1 MLILGIDTSC
11 DDTSA
16 SVVENGTKI
25 ISNIISSQS
34 EIHKKYGGIVPELA
48 SRRHIEM
55 IWPVVNEALKIAS
68 VRLEDLSGVAVCH
81 GPGLIGSL
89 LVGCSFAKAVCYSKQ
104 LPLLAVNH
112 LEGHIFSSFLEG
124 SKPSFPFIALI
135 VSGGHTCLYRVDGF
149 GKYKELGRTRDDAAG
164 EAYDKVSKLLGLGY
178 PGGPVIEKLAQDGNP
193 KAIDFPRAY
202 LPESLDFSFSGLKTA
217 VLNFSKSA
225 VSSQESPPLSP
236 PLAKGGIRGGVNSE
250 LRTLNPELIND
261 IAASFQAS
269 IVDVLVRKTEW
280 AIKKERIKRVTL
292 TGGVASNSE
301 LRKKMKKMGKEKE
314 VEIFIPSISLCTD
327 NAAMIA
333 AAGYHYLKTKNIAGL
348 DLNPKACMPL

>member
-55 IWPVVNEALKIAS
+55 IWPVVNEALNIAS
-68 VRLEDLSGVAVCH
+68 IRLENLSGVAVCH

-89 LVGCSFAKAVCYSKQ
+89 LVGCSFAKAICYSKQ
-104 LPLLAVNH
+104 ISLLAVNH
-112 LEGHIFSSFLEG
+112 LEGHIFSSFLEEP
-124 SKPSFPFIALI
+124 KPSFPFLALI

-149 GKYKELGRTRDDAAG
+149 GKYRELGRTRDDAAG

-202 LPESLDFSFSGLKTA
+202 LPESFDFSFSGLKTA
-217 VLNFSKSA
+217 VLNFLKSEFR
-225 VSSQESPPLSP
+225 SQESPPLSP

-250 LRTLNPELIND
+250 LRTRNPKLLRD
-261 IAASFQAS
+261 IVASFQAS
-269 IVDVLVRKTEW
+269 IIDVLVRKTEW
-280 AIKKERIKRVTL
+280 AIKKEQIKRVTL

-301 LRKKMKKMGKEKE
+301 LRKRMNRMGKEKG

-348 DLNPKACMPL
+348 DLNPKAYMPF